1 MSYFLLIDTALNTAT
16 VALARDTEILAFR
29 QNNRPTDHAA
39 WLHPAMQALLEES
52 GLTPDQLDAVS
63 VVAGPGSYT
72 GLRVGMAAAKGIC
85 FTQQIPLIT
94 ISSLLLLAAGVQAS
108 ATDVIISLIDARRD
122 EVYAGVFD
130 HELNLLANEAAIVL
144 GPDSFLEWRKKNN
157 PVYTGNGSD
166 KVERLIGITN
176 IHLPDYKSP
185 EINFGLLTYKKFCKK
200 EFADLAYSEP
210 MYIKEFYTTSA
221 VSAKDS

>member
-16 VALARDTEILAFR
+16 VALARDTEILALR

-39 WLHPAMQALLEES
+39 WLHPALQAVLEES
-52 GLTPDQLDAVS
+52 GLTPAQLDAVS

-72 GLRVGMAAAKGIC
+72 GLRIGMAAAKGIC

-94 ISSLLLLAAGVQAS
+94 ISSLLLLAAGVQTA

-130 HELNLLANEAAIVL
+130 RELNLLANEEAVIL
-144 GPDSFLEWRKKNN
+144 GPDSFLEWRQNNN

-166 KVERLIGITN
+166 KVERLIGIKN
-176 IHLPDYKSP
+176 IYLPDTKNP
-185 EINFGLLTYKKFCKK
+185 EIYFSLLTYKKFGKQ
-200 EFADLAYSEP
+200 EFANLAYSEP
-210 MYIKEFYTTSA
+210 MYMKEFYSATTIST
-221 VSAKDS
+221 KG